1 MKHSRAFTLIELIL
15 VILLISILAVTVA
28 PKFFGSESLSHI
40 TVRDQLVSLLRLS
53 QLKAMNQLN
62 TCNRVMI
69 TDDFMV
75 IENNPDDGTCGVQAP
90 IETRISLD
98 GVSINE
104 QGAATTYPFFIEFSE
119 VGISDC
125 VCTLNIV
132 GDETVQ
138 LKIESQGYIHAL

>member
-1 MKHSRAFTLIELIL
+1 MKHSRAFTLIELIA
-15 VILLISILAVTVA
+15 VILLMSILAVTVA
-28 PKFFGSESLSHI
+28 PKFFGSSSIAH
-40 TVRDQLVSLLRLS
+40 TAVRDQLVSLLRLS
-53 QLKAMNQLN
+53 QLRAMNQLD

-69 TDDFMV
+69 TSDFMV
-75 IENNPDDGTCGVQAP
+75 IEDNVKEQGCGVQAP
-90 IETRISLD
+90 IDTRILLD
-98 GVSINE
+98 DVSINVDS
-104 QGAATTYPFFIEFSE
+104 GATTYPFFIEFNE